1 MKFENL
7 LLLNYWTIFMIYLNV
22 TKTQVT
28 CIHLFELV
36 SQVSDVAQRPLVLFI
51 YSSSCV
57 PNSVNE
63 HCRHSRERLYF
74 HSLPHDVCDR
84 SCWMRSGYT
93 FISLPLCRNHHLK
106 YIARTIMQYMH
117 AVYTCMLLS
126 QGDGGLFLSWI
137 IYESL
142 FRFPKQG
149 IKGQMISSFDLLS
162 FCYSLYPGILL
173 LFLLNTNSRNSRH

>member
-22 TKTQVT
+22 IKTQVT

-36 SQVSDVAQRPLVLFI
+36 SQVSDVAQRPLVFI

-74 HSLPHDVCDR
+74 HSLTHDVCDR

-106 YIARTIMQYMH
+106 YIARTIMQYIN
-117 AVYTCMLLS
+117 AVCYRRGMGGSFYRELS
-126 QGDGGLFLSWI
+126 TS
-137 IYESL
+137 
-142 FRFPKQG
+142 P
-149 IKGQMISSFDLLS
+149 SFDFQSKVLM
-162 FCYSLYPGILL
+162 G
-173 LFLLNTNSRNSRH
+173 RW